1 MDRLLKKAEK
11 FLEKVFLEEI
21 LRLLE
26 EMEQQN
32 GEEKKIYHSQI
43 MEMLDAKTK
52 ELEKKLEKVTTGFNG
67 KVWDFGK
74 EREMGVFVEDN
85 AILLR
90 NCRDSEK
97 EKYIQV
103 KRENTDNPEYYDS
116 ESAVDS
122 TWKMFEDEK
131 SFCCSIIRKGDNEF
145 IGYISIKDTKS
156 NLWEIAIELLQ
167 EQCHKGYGSRA
178 IALFLP
184 AISKITGK
192 TQFQALVETDNIPSQ
207 LLMEKLGARLI
218 DIYDYTFQGD
228 EEAATAFEEKNMAEI
243 TERMVLLAEQIGVE
257 PRKMLSHVLDYRFF
271 VEDGKI
277 LNKVRRTSL

>member
-1 MDRLLKKAEK
+1 MARLQKKAEMVM
-11 FLEKVFLEEI
+11 EKVFLEEF
-21 LRLLE
+21 LKRLE

-32 GEEKKIYHSQI
+32 GEEKEISHAQI
-43 MEMLDAKTK
+43 MDMLDAKCE
-52 ELEKKLEKVTTGFNG
+52 ELEKKIEKIKVGCSG
-67 KVWDFGK
+67 KIWDFGK
-74 EREMGVFVEDN
+74 EREMDVFAEDDV
-85 AILLR
+85 ILLR

-103 KRENTDNPEYYDS
+103 KKENTDNPEYYDS
-116 ESAVDS
+116 ESVVDS

-131 SFCCSIIRKGDNEF
+131 SFCCSIIRKSDNEF

-167 EQCHKGYGSRA
+167 EYCHKGYGSRA

-184 AISKITGK
+184 EISKITGK

-228 EEAATAFEEKNMAEI
+228 EEAATAFEEKYMFEI

-257 PRKMLSHVLDYRFF
+257 PRKMLSHVLDYRLFI
-271 VEDGKI
+271 EDGRI
-277 LNKVRRTSL
+277 LNKVRRTGI

>member
-1 MDRLLKKAEK
+1 MARLQKKAENAV
-11 FLEKVFLEEI
+11 EIVFLEEM

-43 MEMLDAKTK
+43 MEMLDAKC
-52 ELEKKLEKVTTGFNG
+52 EEFEKKIEKLKAGPNG
-67 KVWDFGK
+67 KVWDFSK
-74 EREMGVFVEDN
+74 ERAMDIFAEDDV
-85 AILLR
+85 ILLR
-90 NCRDSEK
+90 NCKDSEK

-103 KRENTDNPEYYDS
+103 KKENTDDPEFYDN
-116 ESAVDS
+116 ESVADS
-122 TWKMFEDEK
+122 TWKMFKEEK
-131 SFCCSIIRKGDNEF
+131 SFCCTIIRKSDDEF

-167 EQCHKGYGSRA
+167 EHCHKGYGSRA

-184 AISKITGK
+184 AISQITNK
-192 TQFQALVETDNIPSQ
+192 AQFQALVETDNIPSQ

-228 EEAATAFEEKNMAEI
+228 EEAATAFEEKYMYEI
-243 TERMVLLAEQIGVE
+243 TERMVILAEQIGVE

-277 LNKVRRTSL
+277 LNRARENS

>member
-1 MDRLLKKAEK
+1 MARLQKKAEK
-11 FLEKVFLEEI
+11 TIEKVFLKEI

-52 ELEKKLEKVTTGFNG
+52 ELEKKLEKLTTGSNG

-74 EREMGVFVEDN
+74 EREMDIFVEDDV
-85 AILLR
+85 ILLR

-103 KRENTDNPEYYDS
+103 KKENTDNPEYYDN

-131 SFCCSIIRKGDNEF
+131 SFCCSIIRKRDNEF

-156 NLWEIAIELLQ
+156 NLWEIATELLQ
-167 EQCHKGYGSRA
+167 EYCHKGYGSIA

-192 TQFQALVETDNIPSQ
+192 TQFQALVETDNIPRQ

-228 EEAATAFEEKNMAEI
+228 EEAATAFEEKYMSEI
-243 TERMVLLAEQIGVE
+243 TERMVLLAGQIGVE

-271 VEDGKI
+271 VEDGAI
-277 LNKVRRTSL
+277 INKVRRTGL